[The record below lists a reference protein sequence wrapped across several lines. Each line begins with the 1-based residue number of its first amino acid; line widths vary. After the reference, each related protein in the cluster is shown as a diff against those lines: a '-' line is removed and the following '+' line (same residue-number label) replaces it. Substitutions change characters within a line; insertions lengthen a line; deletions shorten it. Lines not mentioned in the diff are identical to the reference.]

1 MEILRILSRM
11 DNSDDYDALDLLR
24 QHHAAVA
31 GLFDRYEGLDDND
44 HEAKQ
49 ALVVRVIRM
58 LTVHGR
64 IEEELFYPALRQAI
78 GEQIAM
84 EEAHVAHA
92 MIRQLM
98 ADLNRTAADASHF
111 DAKVRKLA
119 QLVEHHVREEEGQM
133 FQEARASNLNLVA
146 IGGQLDAYRAALHSR
161 YELDRDGEELQA
173 FLSAPTIIGG
183 NASASPSRKPMRS
196 GKGAA
201 LSAVAGNGKR
211 GPARRDIPPAGRGQA
226 RGLAHTRR
234 KHRKENRHELGSK
247 R

>member
-1 MEILRILSRM
+1 MEVLRILSRM
-11 DNSDDYDALDLLR
+11 MHRDDYDALDLLR
-24 QHHAAVA
+24 EDHAAISE
-31 GLFDRYEGLDDND
+31 LFDSYETLQDRGD
-44 HEAKQ
+44 KQ
-49 ALVVRVIRM
+49 ALLNRIIRV
-58 LTVHGR
+58 LTVHSR
-64 IEEELFYPALRQAI
+64 IEKELFYPALRQAI
-78 GEQIAM
+78 GEQTIIM
-84 EEAHVAHA
+84 DEADVEHA
-92 MIRQLM
+92 TIRGLM
-98 ADLNRTAADASHF
+98 ADLNRTRTDDAR
-111 DAKVRKLA
+111 VRSLA
-119 QLVEHHVREEEGQM
+119 LLVERHVQEEGQM

>member
-64 IEEELFYPALRQAI
+64 IEEELFYPALRQAT
-78 GEQIAM
+78 GGQTVLD
-84 EEAHVAHA
+84 EADVAHA

-98 ADLNRTAADASHF
+98 ADLNRTAAAASHF
-111 DAKVRKLA
+111 DAKVRSLA
-119 QLVEHHVREEEGQM
+119 QLVEHHVQEEEGQM
-133 FQEARASNLNLVA
+133 FQEARDSTLNLVA
-146 IGGQLDAYRAALHSR
+146 IGGQLDAYRAALESR
-161 YELDRDGEELQA
+161 YELDADGEELAA
-173 FLSAPTIIGG
+173 FLSAPTVVGTAAP
-183 NASASPSRKPMRS
+183 ASTYHKPRRTSRS
-196 GKGAA
+196 EATSAA
-201 LSAVAGNGKR
+201 KGNGER
-211 GPARRDIPPAGRGQA
+211 GRRSKGISTSGRRRARRS
-226 RGLAHTRR
+226 TRP
-234 KHRKENRHELGSK
+234 EAEASEGEST
-247 R
+247 